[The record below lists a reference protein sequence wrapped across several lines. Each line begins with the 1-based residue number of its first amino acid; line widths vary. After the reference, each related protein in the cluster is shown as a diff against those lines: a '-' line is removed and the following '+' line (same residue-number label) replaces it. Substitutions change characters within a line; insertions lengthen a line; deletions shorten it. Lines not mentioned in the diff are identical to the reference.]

1 MRALSVIDAKPNA
14 VRIPEIELVQIR
26 LQMIL
31 AAVLIDADH
40 AALEN
45 AKEAFDGVCRGRAAS
60 IFAVAVV
67 DGLMV
72 GELLAKRLVVL
83 RFVSVER
90 AIQND
95 MLANDLLNSP
105 LTKSG
110 SADSVLWSRHGG
122 ESAMAMGRSDAV
134 QGDLMATWAEM
145 PRSPGH
151 AFYDRLQDLLREAG
165 FDAFVEGVCKPYYAP
180 RMGAPSLPP
189 GRYFRMHMIGYFEG
203 IDSERGIAWRCADSF
218 SLRDFLRL
226 SNREKVPDHSW
237 LSRTRSRLPHEAHET
252 VFGWVLKLVAERSL
266 VKGERIGVDGS
277 TMEAN
282 AALRTIVRRDSSESY
297 RAMLTRMAQESGI
310 ETPTAEDLAR
320 FDRKRKGKTLSNADW
335 KSPTD
340 PDAKIAKMKDGTT
353 HLAYK
358 PEHAVDLDTGV
369 VVAAPIHPAD
379 EGDTTT
385 LLPTL
390 DAAARNLDA
399 VGLAPSEDAPC
410 VVVADKG
417 YHAREQLKALEGGV
431 WKTRIAEPEPAKGYL
446 RWHGDEAAR
455 KAVYANRVRLRSDIG
470 RETMRRR
477 GELVERS
484 FAHILDR
491 GGMRRAWL
499 RGREN
504 LHKRYLIHVAGFNLG
519 VLMRALYGQGT
530 PREAAETLY
539 ALIIVL
545 RTEAAL
551 AFALIATVDG
561 ELAAI
566 VIVAADPTRN

>member
-1 MRALSVIDAKPNA
+1 
-14 VRIPEIELVQIR
+14 
-26 LQMIL
+26 
-31 AAVLIDADH
+31 
-40 AALEN
+40 
-45 AKEAFDGVCRGRAAS
+45 
-60 IFAVAVV
+60 
-67 DGLMV
+67 
-72 GELLAKRLVVL
+72 
-83 RFVSVER
+83 
-90 AIQND
+90 
-95 MLANDLLNSP
+95 
-105 LTKSG
+105 
-110 SADSVLWSRHGG
+110 
-122 ESAMAMGRSDAV
+122 MAMGRAEGV
-134 QGDLMATWAEM
+134 QGELMATWAEM

-165 FDAFVEGVCKPYYAP
+165 FDGFAEGVCEPYYAP

-218 SLRDFLRL
+218 SLRDFLQL
-226 SNREKVPDHSW
+226 SNQEKVPDHSW
-237 LSRTRSRLPHEAHET
+237 LSRTRSRLPHAAHEK
-252 VFGWVLKLVAERSL
+252 VFGFVLKLVAERGL

-282 AALRTIVRRDSSESY
+282 AALRTIVRRDSGESY

-310 ETPTAEDLAR
+310 DTPSAEDLAR

-340 PDAKIAKMKDGTT
+340 LEAKIARMKDGTT

-379 EGDTTT
+379 QGDTAT
-385 LLPTL
+385 LSPTL
-390 DAAARNLDA
+390 EAAARNLGQ
-399 VGLAPSEDAPC
+399 VGLAPSEAEPC

-417 YHAREQLKALEGGV
+417 YYAREQLKALEGGE

-455 KAVYANRVRLRSDIG
+455 KAVYANRVRLQSDIG

-491 GGMRRAWL
+491 RGMRRVWL

-504 LHKRYLIHVAGFNLG
+504 VHKRYLIHVAGFNLG

-530 PREAAETLY
+530 PREAAEAAY
-539 ALIIVL
+539 VVIFVL
-545 RTEAAL
+545 QTNAAL
-551 AFALIATVDG
+551 RFAPIAAVDG
-561 ELAAI
+561 ELAAV